1 MQIMVF
7 IYPVQKEN
15 MVFTINNKAAKKMAA
30 AAMLL
35 LALFGNA
42 FVANAQ
48 STIVKGFIR
57 DAITK
62 RPMPFVTVVF
72 KDGKGVSSDDNGSYS
87 IETRNMKLNTV
98 IFSYVGY
105 TSVSKKVKPGEEQSF
120 DIELEMNSSMKEVVV
135 KRGRGKYRN
144 KNNPAVELI
153 DKVIENKE
161 KNRITAYDYVQYQ
174 EYEKIGLSLSNT
186 PEKILKNKLFRSFK
200 FMMEN
205 VDTTTVPGKSL
216 LPIYLEENI
225 SDKYYRKEPFAKKE
239 RVLGQKK
246 VNYGDFID
254 NAGISSYIK
263 SLYADIN
270 IYDNNI
276 PLLQQQFLSPI
287 ADMGPAFYRYYIR
300 DTTELDGIKLI
311 RLYFT
316 PKNPNDLIFRGT
328 MFITLD
334 GNYSIQ
340 KIEMTISKK
349 ANVNWTRELQIK
361 QDFEKGPDGRYHVV
375 KSDMFTEFE
384 LVRSSTGS
392 MYGERLVSFKKFKI
406 NEPAPDS
413 IYQAKDIVKVFDE
426 TAPVNDSFWV
436 ANRHTPL
443 SNTEARAYYNIDSLK
458 NTKKFKTFMTVVTA
472 LFTGYVVLGPY
483 EIGNTNTFYSF
494 NPVEGFRL
502 RVGGRT
508 TPRFNPNLYFEHY
521 IAYGFKDERFKY
533 AFNTT
538 YSFNHKSIYS
548 FPMHFLRLGY
558 QYDMKI
564 PGQELQFVQEDNFL
578 LSFKRGKN
586 DRWIYNK
593 IAKAEYVHEFGKN
606 IMLSFGFKNTQQ
618 EPAGAITYQ
627 KPGADSTDFIPGI
640 TTTELS
646 GELRWAPGEQF
657 YQGKNYRI
665 PIVNKYPIFRLR
677 YIKGVK
683 NFFGGDYNYHN
694 LNLYAEKRFYM
705 SQLGFTDIT
714 AEGGYIFGQVPFPL
728 LTVHRANQTFAY
740 QLNSYNLMNFL
751 EFVSDHYAAVNF
763 DVHFNG
769 FFLNKVPLLRSLK
782 WREVASAKFLW
793 GNVRDENNPEK
804 TSNVFKFPN
813 DPVTHKATTYR
824 LNSGPYIEM
833 SVGLANIFKLVRL
846 DVVKRFT
853 YLNNPDI
860 NTWGLRSRI
869 RFEF

>member
-1 MQIMVF
+1 MFLRIVNSIAYIM
-7 IYPVQKEN
+7 P
-15 MVFTINNKAAKKMAA
+15 KKKQ
-30 AAMLL
+30 LL
-35 LALFGNA
+35 LVFVL
-42 FVANAQ
+42 VANAFMLNAQ
-48 STIVKGFIR
+48 TTVVKGFIR
-57 DAITK
+57 DAVTK

-72 KDGKGVSSDDNGSYS
+72 KDGKGVSSDENGSYS
-87 IETRNMKLNTV
+87 IETNNRKFSTV

-105 TSVSKKVKPGEEQSF
+105 VSVTKKIKAGEEQSI
-120 DIELEMNSSMKEVVV
+120 DIDLEMNSSLKEVVI
-135 KRGRGKYRN
+135 KKGRGRYRN

-153 DKVIENKE
+153 DKVLENKE

-174 EYEKIGLSLSNT
+174 QYEKIGLSLANT
-186 PEKILKNKLFRSFK
+186 PERIMRNKLFRSFK
-200 FMMEN
+200 FIMEN

-216 LPIYLEENI
+216 LPIYIEE
-225 SDKYYRKEPFAKKE
+225 SLAEKYYRKDPLAEKE
-239 RVLGQKK
+239 RILGEKK

-300 DTTELDGIKLI
+300 DTTVVDSVKLI

-361 QDFEKGPDGRYHVV
+361 QDFEKGPDGRYHVI
-375 KSDMFTEFE
+375 KSDMFTEFA
-384 LVRSSTGS
+384 LINSSKGS
-392 MYGERLVSFKKFKI
+392 MYGERLVSFKDFKI

-413 IYQAKDIVKVFDE
+413 IYKAKDEVKLFAENTIQD
-426 TAPVNDSFWV
+426 DSFWI
-436 ANRHTPL
+436 ARRHTPL
-443 SNTEARAYYNIDSLK
+443 SNVEAKAYYNIDSLK
-458 NTKKFKTFMTVVTA
+458 NTKKFKTFMTVITG
-472 LFTGYVVLGPY
+472 LFTGYVVLGDY

-502 RVGGRT
+502 RLGGRS
-508 TPRFNPNLYFEHY
+508 TPRFSRNVYFDNY
-521 IAYGFKDERFKY
+521 IAYGFKDKRYKY
-533 AFNTT
+533 GIGAT

-548 FPMHFLRLGY
+548 FPLHYLRVGY

-586 DRWIYNK
+586 DKWFYTRIFK
-593 IAKAEYVHEFGKN
+593 TDYVHEFGKN
-606 IMLSFGFKNTQQ
+606 ITTTFGFKHIEQ
-618 EPAGAITYQ
+618 EPAGPPNGAISYV
-627 KPGADSTDFIPGI
+627 KPINVMDTVRSI
-640 TTTELS
+640 TTAELS

-657 YQGKNYRI
+657 YQGKSYRI
-665 PIVNKYPIFRLR
+665 PIVNKYPIFKLR
-677 YIKGVK
+677 YIAGIKGLL
-683 NFFGGDYNYHN
+683 NGDYAYHN
-694 LNLYAEKRFYM
+694 FNLYAEKRFYM
-705 SQLGFTDIT
+705 SQLGFTDVT
-714 AEGGYIFGQVPFPL
+714 TEGGYVFGQLPFSL
-728 LTVHRANQTFAY
+728 LTVHRANQSFGY
-740 QLNSYNLMNFL
+740 QLNSYNMMNFL
-751 EFVSDHYAAVNF
+751 EFVSDKYYAVNF

-769 FFLNKVPLLRSLK
+769 FFLNKVPLLRRLK
-782 WREVASAKFLW
+782 LREVASAKLLW
-793 GNVRDENNPEK
+793 GSVRDENNPSK
-804 TSNVFKFPN
+804 NPNVFKFLPE
-813 DPVTHKATTYR
+813 TYT
-824 LNSGPYIEM
+824 LDNGPYVEV

-846 DVVKRFT
+846 DLIKRLT
-853 YLNNPDI
+853 YLDHPDI
-860 NTWGLRSRI
+860 TTWGLRARV

>member
-1 MQIMVF
+1 M
-7 IYPVQKEN
+7 
-15 MVFTINNKAAKKMAA
+15 NKKRKQ
-30 AAMLL
+30 LFL
-35 LALFGNA
+35 LALLA
-42 FVANAQ
+42 FSFLSGAAQ
-48 STIVKGFIR
+48 NQPVTIVKGFIR
-57 DAITK
+57 DAVTK
-62 RPMPFVTVVF
+62 RPMPLVTVMF
-72 KDGKGVSSDDNGSYS
+72 KDGKGVSSDENGSYS
-87 IETRNMKLNTV
+87 ITTRNLKFNTI

-105 TSVSKKVKPGEEQSF
+105 ANVSHRIRPGEEQTI
-120 DIELEMNSSMKEVVV
+120 DVDLEMNSSMKEVVI
-135 KRGRGKYRN
+135 KKGRGKYRN

-153 DKVIENKE
+153 DKVIENKD

-174 EYEKIGLSLSNT
+174 EYEKIALSLANK
-186 PEKILKNKLFRSFK
+186 PEKIMKNKLFRSFK
-200 FMMEN
+200 FIMEN

-216 LPIYLEENI
+216 LPIYIEEHLA
-225 SDKYYRKEPFAKKE
+225 DKYYRKNPREQKE
-239 RVLGQKK
+239 RVLGEKK

-361 QDFEKGPDGRYHVV
+361 QDFERGPDGRYHVI
-375 KSDMFTEFE
+375 KSDMFTEFA
-384 LVRSSTGS
+384 LVNKSSGS
-392 MYGERLVSFKKFKI
+392 MYGERLVSFKNFKI

-413 IYQAKDIVKVFDE
+413 IYQAKDVVKLFDE
-426 TAPVNDSFWV
+426 TKPVPDSFWI
-436 ANRHTPL
+436 NKRHTPL
-443 SNTEARAYYNIDSLK
+443 SNVEAKAYYNIDSLK
-458 NTKKFKTFMTVVTA
+458 STKKFKTFMTVVTA
-472 LFTGYVVLGPY
+472 LFTGYIVLGDY

-494 NPVEGFRL
+494 NPIEGFRL
-502 RVGGRT
+502 RLGGRT
-508 TPRFNPNLYFEHY
+508 TPKFSNRMYFDDY

-533 AFNTT
+533 GIGAT
-538 YSFNHKSIYS
+538 YSFNKKSIYS
-548 FPMHFLRLGY
+548 FPLHYLRLGY
-558 QYDMKI
+558 QYEMKI

-586 DRWIYNK
+586 DKWLYNRV
-593 IAKAEYVHEFGKN
+593 IKADYVHEFGKN
-606 IMLSFGFKNTQQ
+606 ITTTLGFKRIAQ
-618 EPAGAITYQ
+618 EPAGAITYV
-627 KPGADSTDFIPGI
+627 KPLTTDSIRKI
-640 TTTELS
+640 TTSELS
-646 GELRWAPGEQF
+646 AEIRWAPGEQF
-657 YQGKNYRI
+657 YQGKNFRI
-665 PIVNKYPIFRLR
+665 PIINKYPIFKLR
-677 YIKGVK
+677 YISGVK
-683 NFFGGDYNYHN
+683 GLFGGEYNYHN

-705 SQLGFTDIT
+705 SQLGYTDVT
-714 AEGGYIFGQVPFPL
+714 TEGGYIIGQVPFSL
-728 LTVHRANQTFAY
+728 LTVHRANQTFGY

-751 EFVSDHYAAVNF
+751 EFVSDKYYAVNF

-782 WREVASAKFLW
+782 LREVASAKLLW
-793 GNVRDENNPEK
+793 GSVRDENNPSKNPE
-804 TSNVFKFPN
+804 VFKFLPE
-813 DPVTHKATTYR
+813 TFT
-824 LNSGPYIEM
+824 LNNGPYVEV

-846 DVVKRFT
+846 DLIKRLT
-853 YLNNPDI
+853 YLDHPDI
-860 NTWGLRSRI
+860 TTWGLRTRV

>member
-1 MQIMVF
+1 M
-7 IYPVQKEN
+7 K
-15 MVFTINNKAAKKMAA
+15 TIKKR
-30 AAMLL
+30 LL
-35 LALFGNA
+35 LLLLTTFT
-42 FVANAQ
+42 VLVSHAQ
-48 STIVKGFIR
+48 TTVVKGFIR
-57 DAITK
+57 DAVTK
-62 RPMPFVTVVF
+62 RPMPFVTIMF
-72 KDGKGVSSDDNGSYS
+72 KGGKGVSSDDNGSYS
-87 IETRNMKLNTV
+87 VETRNMKFNTV
-98 IFSYVGY
+98 VFSYVGY
-105 TSVSKKVKPGEEQSF
+105 VTVTKKIKPGEEQTI
-120 DIELEMNSSMKEVVV
+120 DIDLEMNSDLKEVVV

-161 KNRITAYDYVQYQ
+161 KNRITAYNYVQYQ
-174 EYEKIGLSLSNT
+174 QYEKIALSIANK
-186 PEKILKNKLFRSFK
+186 PEKIMNNKLFKSFK
-200 FMMEN
+200 FIMDN

-216 LPIYLEENI
+216 LPIYIEENI
-225 SDKYYRKEPFAKKE
+225 ADKYYRKDPQAEKE
-239 RVLGQKK
+239 RILGEKK

-361 QDFEKGPDGRYHVV
+361 QDFEKGPDGRYHVI
-375 KSDMFTEFE
+375 KSDMFTEFA
-384 LVRSSTGS
+384 LVNSSSGS
-392 MYGERLVSFKKFKI
+392 MYGERLVSFKDFKI
-406 NEPAPDS
+406 NVPAPDS
-413 IYQAKDIVKVFDE
+413 IYKAKDEVKLFDE
-426 TAPVNDSFWV
+426 TKPLDDSFWI
-436 ANRHTPL
+436 AKRHTPL
-443 SNTEARAYYNIDSLK
+443 SNVEAKAYYNIDTLK
-458 NTKKFKTFMTVVTA
+458 NTKKFKTFMTIVTA
-472 LFTGYVVLGPY
+472 LFTGYVVLGDY

-508 TPRFNPNLYFEHY
+508 TPRFSNRLYFDHY
-521 IAYGFKDERFKY
+521 LAYGFKDKRYKY
-533 AFNTT
+533 AFGAT
-538 YSFNHKSIYS
+538 YSFNKKSIYS
-548 FPMHFLRLGY
+548 FPMHYLRLGY
-558 QYDMKI
+558 QYEMKI

-586 DRWIYNK
+586 DKWFYNRV
-593 IAKAEYVHEFGKN
+593 IKADYVYEFGKN
-606 IMLSFGFKNTQQ
+606 ITTTLGFKRTVQ
-618 EPAGAITYQ
+618 EPAGPKLGGAISYV
-627 KPGADSTDFIPGI
+627 KPSSPADTIANI

-646 GELRWAPGEQF
+646 AELRWAPGEQF
-657 YQGKNYRI
+657 YQGKNFRI
-665 PIVNKYPIFRLR
+665 PIVNKYPIFKLR
-677 YIKGVK
+677 YIAGIKGLF
-683 NFFGGDYNYHN
+683 NGDYTYHD

-714 AEGGYIFGQVPFPL
+714 TEGGYIFGQLPFSL
-728 LTVHRANQTFAY
+728 INIHRANQTFGY

-751 EFVSDHYAAVNF
+751 EFVSDKYYAVNF

-769 FFLNKVPLLRSLK
+769 FFLNKVPLLRRLK
-782 WREVASAKFLW
+782 LREVASAKFLW
-793 GNVRDENNPEK
+793 GSVRDENNPSK
-804 TSNVFKFPN
+804 NPNVFKFLPE
-813 DPVTHKATTYR
+813 TYT
-824 LNSGPYIEM
+824 LDNGPYIEM

-846 DVVKRFT
+846 DLIKRVT
-853 YLNNPDI
+853 YLDHPGI
-860 NTWGLRSRI
+860 SPWGLRTRI

>member
-1 MQIMVF
+1 
-7 IYPVQKEN
+7 
-15 MVFTINNKAAKKMAA
+15 
-30 AAMLL
+30 MLL
-35 LALFGNA
+35 KILNRRVGKALAVKIALTLLLFAGIFCN
-42 FVANAQ
+42 VDAQ
-48 STIVKGFIR
+48 VTRVNGFIK
-57 DAITK
+57 DASTN
-62 RPMPFVTVVF
+62 RPMPLVTIVF
-72 KDGKGVSSDDNGSYS
+72 KNGKGVSSDENGSYS
-87 IETRNMKLNTV
+87 IETRNLKFNTV
-98 IFSYVGY
+98 VFSYVGY
-105 TSVSKKVKPGEEQSF
+105 SSVSKKITPGEEQTI
-120 DIELEMNSSMKEVVV
+120 DIALELNSSLKEVVI
-135 KRGRGKYRN
+135 KKGRGKYRN

-153 DKVIENKE
+153 DKVIENKD
-161 KNRITAYDYVQYQ
+161 KNRISAYPYVQYQ

-186 PEKILKNKLFRSFK
+186 PEKIMKNKLFKSFK

-216 LPIYLEENI
+216 LPIYLEENLTE
-225 SDKYYRKEPFAKKE
+225 KYFRKDPSAEKE
-239 RVLGQKK
+239 RILGQKK

-287 ADMGPAFYRYYIR
+287 ADMGPTFYRYYIR
-300 DTTELDGIKLI
+300 DTTVVDSTKLI

-384 LVRSSTGS
+384 LVKSSTGS
-392 MYGERLVSFKKFKI
+392 MYGERLVSFKDFKI
-406 NEPAPDS
+406 NVPAPDS
-413 IYQAKDIVKVFDE
+413 IYAAKEV
-426 TAPVNDSFWV
+426 VNLSNPAADDSFWI

-443 SNTEARAYYNIDSLK
+443 SNTEAKAYYNIDSLK

-502 RVGGRT
+502 RLGGRT
-508 TPRFNPNLYFEHY
+508 TANFNRNLYFEHY

-533 AFNTT
+533 AFSTT

-548 FPMHFLRLGY
+548 FPLHYLKLGY
-558 QYDMKI
+558 QYEMKI
-564 PGQELQFVQEDNFL
+564 PGQDLQFVQEDNFL

-586 DRWIYNK
+586 DRWIYNR
-593 IAKAEYVHEFGKN
+593 IAKADYVHEFGKN
-606 IMLSFGFKNTQQ
+606 VTMSFGFKNTQQ

-627 KPGADSTDFIPGI
+627 KPGADSSDFIPGI

-646 GELRWAPGEQF
+646 AEIRWAPGEQF

-665 PIVNKYPIFRLR
+665 PIVNKYPIFKLR
-677 YIKGVK
+677 YIKGIK
-683 NFFGGDYNYHN
+683 NFIGGDYNYHN

-714 AEGGYIFGQVPFPL
+714 TEGGVIFGQVPFPL

-751 EFVSDHYAAVNF
+751 EFVSDRYAAVNF

-769 FFLNKVPLLRSLK
+769 FFLNKVPLLRRFK

-793 GNVRDENNPEK
+793 GDVRDENNPA
-804 TSNVFKFPN
+804 TNADVFKFPSDN
-813 DPVTHKATTYR
+813 TTKKPTTYK
-824 LNSGPYIEM
+824 LNNGPYIEV

-846 DVVKRFT
+846 DLVKRLT
-853 YLNNPDI
+853 YLDHPDI
-860 NTWGLRSRI
+860 STWGLRSRI